1 MKKKQYTVEELRK
14 IVRLEDLGSDIWHP
28 AKKGKIKFEGIYTIT
43 LDDLETALKTI
54 LEKELPVPDV
64 ENWYLCLSSKL
75 VDGLDPKDIINFT
88 YETQTPLFLSDNE
101 RDALA
106 GAWKQISYFEEE
118 FEGFHRNG
126 YCSLMAC
133 VAWALED
140 IDLFRK
146 NRNLP
151 KEQRDYPE
159 NVKQAFIEDNFL
171 SENSLTEEELK
182 RFVTWVDDLAAQGY
196 LKAIEI
202 RCISKYTGSAAYQ
215 QDYAGAR
222 DDAEK
227 LFDLM
232 HYPEYAN
239 MLGDIYYYGR
249 CTDGK
254 PDYDKALTYFT
265 FGAANGI
272 KESIYKLAD
281 MYRNGYGA
289 IKSPETAF
297 RLVSKVY
304 EDLVAHYPIE
314 PYFDSNNKLAD
325 VALCLGS
332 MLLHGEGTEQDIPSS
347 VSILLIAEFAIK
359 IRLQQAGDPN
369 TREHDGDNVVAA
381 NIWNCLAEARKM
393 LPPEEN
399 TGKVRD
405 DGFQAVQGLLEDGY
419 SIAWKAKPLKHGEW
433 AITFKRI
440 PKKKYYYITKK
451 RFFTVPETYFCMYT
465 NEIKGRVTPV
475 SKKMPLKGKASCL
488 DIDKKEN
495 ITVFSYEGKPVLGL
509 KGTVFDWRIPKPE
522 KQSGGLYCMAGVT
535 FIPGGRQYDYFC
547 PKDEDIQPGDK
558 VIVKD
563 DREEEKEAVVQNVI
577 PVAEEDL
584 GLFMDSVRIIE
595 RKA

>member
-64 ENWYLCLSSKL
+64 ENWYSCLFSKL
-75 VDGLDPKDIINFT
+75 VDGLGPKDIVDFT
-88 YETQTPLFLSDNE
+88 YESPTSLYESDNE

-106 GAWKQISYFEEE
+106 GVWGLLAGFKWDFEE
-118 FEGFHRNG
+118 FHRNG
-126 YCSLMAC
+126 YCALMVH
-133 VAWALED
+133 VAWAVED
-140 IDLFRK
+140 ISYFRK
-146 NRNLP
+146 NRDLP
-151 KEQRDYPE
+151 KEQKDYPDA
-159 NVKQAFIEDNFL
+159 VKACFIRDNYQYL
-171 SENSLTEEELK
+171 DGLKKEELK
-182 RFVTWVDDLAAQGY
+182 RFVTWVDDLAAQGNGTALY
-196 LKAIEI
+196 V
-202 RCISKYTGSAAYQ
+202 RCYGKYTGNEAYQ
-215 QDYAGAR
+215 QDFLGAR

-227 LFDLM
+227 LFPPTQD
-232 HYPEYAN
+232 PELAN
-239 MLGDIYYYGR
+239 ILGNIYYYGR

-265 FGAANGI
+265 FGAANGME
-272 KESIYKLAD
+272 ESIYKLAD
-281 MYRNGYGA
+281 MYKNGYGV

-297 RLVSKVY
+297 RLITKLY
-304 EDLVAHYPIE
+304 KELVAKDQENP
-314 PYFDSNNKLAD
+314 NTLNKLAD
-325 VALCLGS
+325 VALRLGS
-332 MLLHGEGTEQDIPSS
+332 MRLHGEGTWQDIPGG
-347 VSILLIAEFAIK
+347 VSNFLIAQYAIK
-359 IRLQQAGDPN
+359 KRL
-369 TREHDGDNVVAA
+369 RERYYHEEKNVYEDNVVAA
-381 NIWNCLAEARKM
+381 NIWNCLEEAREI
-393 LPPEEN
+393 LPQEEN

-405 DGFQAVQGLLEDGY
+405 DEFQAVRGLLEESY
-419 SIAWKAKPLKHGEW
+419 YISWEAKPLKHGDW

-440 PKKKYYYITKK
+440 KKNEYRTKK

-465 NEIKGRVTPV
+465 DEIKGRVTPV

-522 KQSGGLYCMAGVT
+522 KQSGVFYCMAGVT

-547 PKDEDIQPGDK
+547 PKDEDIRPGDK

-577 PVAEEDL
+577 PVAKEDL